1 MNLTDV
7 ANFRYS
13 TKEFIKDKKI
23 PDDIFQD
30 IKNLMRLSASS
41 VNAQPW
47 HFIVSNT
54 DEGKQRFAKGV
65 QGWLSFNEAKVLN
78 ASHVILFCVKTT
90 IEDDYLDKLLETED
104 KDGRFA
110 ATEHRANMH
119 GGRTAFVNI
128 HRNDL
133 QDVQHWNEKQVYLN
147 LGSVLL
153 GAGVLGI
160 DAVPMEGID
169 IAVLNEE
176 FGLTAKGLSAVALV
190 SLGYRADT
198 DFNASLPK
206 SRLAQEELFTSI

>member
-23 PDDIFQD
+23 PDDTFQD

-65 QGWLSFNEAKVLN
+65 QGWLNFNETKVLN
-78 ASHVILFCVKTT
+78 ASHVILFCVKTS
-90 IEDDYLDKLLETED
+90 IEDDYLDQLLTAED
-104 KDGRFA
+104 NDGRFA
-110 ATEHRANMH
+110 APEHRANMH

-147 LGSVLL
+147 MGSVLL

>member
-23 PDDIFQD
+23 PDGTFQD

-65 QGWLSFNEAKVLN
+65 QGWLNFNETKVLN
-78 ASHVILFCVKTT
+78 ASHVILFCVKTS
-90 IEDDYLDKLLETED
+90 IEDEYLDQLLTTED
-104 KDGRFA
+104 NDGRFA
-110 ATEHRANMH
+110 APEHKARMH

-133 QDVQHWNEKQVYLN
+133 HDVQHWNEKQVYLN
-147 LGSVLL
+147 MGSVLL